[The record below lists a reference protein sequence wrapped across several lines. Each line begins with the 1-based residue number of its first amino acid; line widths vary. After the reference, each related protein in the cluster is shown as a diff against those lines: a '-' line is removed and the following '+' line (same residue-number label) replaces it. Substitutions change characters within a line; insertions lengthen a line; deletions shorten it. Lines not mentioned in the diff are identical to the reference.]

1 MLYMNQQWPVTLPVA
16 LYMYSCCVLSSHW
29 HGVDDVNVT
38 LCRLNR
44 HWTLQRTES
53 TPLRLCLS
61 HSTFLVSTLQYRSVN
76 VLDIDNSSMRLQGIC
91 SHKLLYTYT
100 QCLTQGWVH
109 DVENMLQLLWW
120 RTLSICYN
128 KQSTAITS
136 AIAAS
141 LYYDCVAFTSDC
153 CNFYAQ

>member
-1 MLYMNQQWPVTLPVA
+1 MPLIMLYMNQQWPVTLPVT

-44 HWTLQRTES
+44 HWTLLRTES

-61 HSTFLVSTLQYRSVN
+61 HSTFLVFTLQYRSVN
-76 VLDIDNSSMRLQGIC
+76 ALDIDNSSMRLQGMC

-109 DVENMLQLLWW
+109 DVEICCNYYDKGHYQYVKDHSHNICYSC
-120 RTLSICYN
+120 LSILWLCG
-128 KQSTAITS
+128 
-136 AIAAS
+136 
-141 LYYDCVAFTSDC
+141 FH
-153 CNFYAQ
+153 